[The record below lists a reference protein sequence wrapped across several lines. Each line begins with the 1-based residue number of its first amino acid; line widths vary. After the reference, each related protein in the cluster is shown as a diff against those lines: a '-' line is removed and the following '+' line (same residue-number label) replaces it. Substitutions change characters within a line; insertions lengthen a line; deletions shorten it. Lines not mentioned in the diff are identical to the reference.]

1 MASRQWFIGRGGKQD
16 GPYPDERLREL
27 IAGGSVT
34 AETLVWTQGMNAWA
48 KASEVPGLMFG
59 APRPPAMPAG
69 STTAVT
75 YATDASG
82 PLSTHVRVWPLF
94 GRAIVVGIAQ
104 LTIIPAPWVVPW
116 FYRWFV
122 DQIDFPGQQRV
133 TFEGKPGDIWYIFIL
148 NALLGYAG
156 YIYNGLQ
163 LLALPLSV
171 LFLFIILRWFLRNLA
186 WDGQTTQ
193 LNFTG
198 SYWPLLGWYLLLIV
212 SFLSIIGWA
221 WVATAWTRWMCRNIS
236 GSERQ
241 LVFTASGG
249 GYLWRVLVL
258 AVTSIFLIPIPWMMC
273 WFTRWLISQFALV
286 ERTQAE

>member
-1 MASRQWFIGRGGKQD
+1 
-16 GPYPDERLREL
+16 
-27 IAGGSVT
+27 
-34 AETLVWTQGMNAWA
+34 
-48 KASEVPGLMFG
+48 MFG
-59 APRPPAMPAG
+59 ALRPPAMPPG
-69 STTAVT
+69 STTAVA
-75 YATDASG
+75 YATGTTG

-198 SYWPLLGWYLLLIV
+198 
-212 SFLSIIGWA
+212 
-221 WVATAWTRWMCRNIS
+221 
-236 GSERQ
+236 
-241 LVFTASGG
+241 
-249 GYLWRVLVL
+249 
-258 AVTSIFLIPIPWMMC
+258 
-273 WFTRWLISQFALV
+273 
-286 ERTQAE
+286 

>member
-1 MASRQWFIGRGGKQD
+1 MASRQWFIGRGGKQE

-69 STTAVT
+69 STPAVA
-75 YATDASG
+75 YATDATG

-94 GRAIVVGIAQ
+94 GRAIVVAIAQ
-104 LTIIPAPWVVPW
+104 LTVIPAPWVLPW

-133 TFEGKPGDIWYIFIL
+133 TFEGKPGDIWYIFVL

-156 YIYNGLQ
+156 YDPWRPAHPGHTADRSLPRHHPALVFAQPGLGRPKHPARLHRK
-163 LLALPLSV
+163 LLADARMVRAADRLLHLHHRLGLGRHRMDALDVQEHLRLRAATDLYRQRRRLSLARARPRGDVDLPHPDPV
-171 LFLFIILRWFLRNLA
+171 
-186 WDGQTTQ
+186 DD
-193 LNFTG
+193 
-198 SYWPLLGWYLLLIV
+198 
-212 SFLSIIGWA
+212 
-221 WVATAWTRWMCRNIS
+221 
-236 GSERQ
+236 
-241 LVFTASGG
+241 
-249 GYLWRVLVL
+249 VLVHPL
-258 AVTSIFLIPIPWMMC
+258 ADLAI
-273 WFTRWLISQFALV
+273 RAG
-286 ERTQAE
+286 